1 MTQDLSKYIEEMKS
15 VTSLEEGIKILNQV
29 GVLLKLWKGEHFQ
42 ETDKFWYQIAPT
54 DPGSPGDNFHERNE
68 IFRNFA
74 NNQDGFE
81 FLIKYWKTSFC
92 GCILDH
98 NVFVPLYLI
107 DSSEEFLENI
117 YEAYRVYSYYSV
129 ESQKMLEEIGVERLV
144 KVLPRW
150 WKTLACGVDS
160 KHREMPLTLD
170 HDALKEW
177 FDYEFSTNSEFDPV
191 LEYMHIF
198 LLGTDAVYGASVRS
212 PWSYNC
218 YHFLKSIHKII
229 WGESFRKL
237 TSTKIVD
244 RIKRYTLLTS
254 LVASELG
261 ANPPDHPFRT
271 ILEDA

>member
-1 MTQDLSKYIEEMKS
+1 
-15 VTSLEEGIKILNQV
+15 
-29 GVLLKLWKGEHFQ
+29 
-42 ETDKFWYQIAPT
+42 
-54 DPGSPGDNFHERNE
+54 
-68 IFRNFA
+68 
-74 NNQDGFE
+74 
-81 FLIKYWKTSFC
+81 
-92 GCILDH
+92 
-98 NVFVPLYLI
+98 VPLYLI